1 MKLAVSREELFL
13 SPFACCDEL
22 AKHRRASAVPV
33 FNLCAQRIPQLFSP
47 TSSFLLPTYYRSALR
62 HIRQKTKAAFSRMRR
77 LLWLRVNFERAIDL
91 SLRNGEQDK
100 SKAEER
106 MDAELQ
112 TLTLLI
118 L

>member
-1 MKLAVSREELFL
+1 
-13 SPFACCDEL
+13 
-22 AKHRRASAVPV
+22 
-33 FNLCAQRIPQLFSP
+33 
-47 TSSFLLPTYYRSALR
+47 
-62 HIRQKTKAAFSRMRR
+62 MRR

-91 SLRNGEQDK
+91 SLRNGELDK

>member
-33 FNLCAQRIPQLFSP
+33 FDSCAPL
-47 TSSFLLPTYYRSALR
+47 